1 MLARTGRSSLHHRWI
16 GSGERDWDLRLVPY
30 QPIDADERC
39 DYVVGDVITG
49 PKWSGLRD
57 VLNTWDG
64 WRAYDYVWLPDDDI
78 LAGPK
83 TIGRMFDAAR
93 RLGFDLFAPALDEKS
108 YYAHFITMRNRR
120 FFARSVGFVE
130 IMVPGFSTAAL
141 DKLLDTLA
149 LTETGWGWGLD
160 SLWPKLLNY
169 ENVGI
174 IDGTP
179 VMNTRP
185 VGQMRDEAL
194 AARVLAESDAIMIDD
209 DCAQRHVTFGG
220 WTPDMTPLAVSPE
233 RLLAEVVEGS
243 DYLIER
249 DPRVLAWIVEFQR
262 PDSGWPEYPVAG
274 TPAVRSRFCPREAG
288 RRPEPAKRAKQKDV
302 MSSPETQTGE

>member
-1 MLARTGRSSLHHRWI
+1 MLARAGRNSLHPQWV
-16 GSGERDWDLRLVPY
+16 GSGERNWDLRLVPY

-39 DYVVGDVITG
+39 DYVVGDVIAG
-49 PKWSGLRD
+49 PKWSGVRD

-78 LAGPK
+78 LAGPE

-93 RLGFDLFAPALDEKS
+93 RLGFDLFAPALDEES

-141 DKLLDTLA
+141 DRLLGTLD

-169 ENVGI
+169 ENVGL

-179 VMNTRP
+179 VTHTRP
-185 VGQMRDEAL
+185 VGQMRDDAL
-194 AARVLAESDAIMIDD
+194 AARVLAESDAIMIDYG
-209 DCAQRHVTFGG
+209 CAQRHVTFGG
-220 WTPDMTPLAVSPE
+220 WAPDMTPLAVSPE

-274 TPAVRSRFCPREAG
+274 TPAVRSR
-288 RRPEPAKRAKQKDV
+288 
-302 MSSPETQTGE
+302 S